1 MQPVLAEGDGVIT
14 ARVPGNSPLRV
25 SDIVVAKHPFQ
36 TGIVLVKRISAVEDN
51 RFHLL
56 GDRPAEST
64 DSRSL
69 GAFSPDLILGR
80 VVARVPGRS
89 T

>member
-14 ARVPGNSPLRV
+14 ARIPGNDPLRV

-36 TGIVLVKRISAVEDN
+36 ADIVLVNRISAIEDN
-51 RFHLL
+51 RFHML

-64 DSRSL
+64 YSRSL
-69 GAFSPDLILGR
+69 GAFGPDLILAR
-80 VVARVPGRS
+80 AIARVPGRS
-89 T
+89 S